1 MRAEPYSWAELRR
14 LVDPQVVAIVG
25 ASPTP
30 GSFGDNVLKNC
41 AGFDGEILLVNPG
54 YDRIGERPCYPGLA
68 ALPKTPDHV
77 IVAVKRELVLPVLEA
92 CGALGV
98 GGATVFASGYGE
110 LGEAGRAE
118 QDALAAA
125 ARRGGFRL
133 AGPNTVGSSNFVSGG
148 LLTFSPEIPQMRARP
163 KAVGLVSQSGA
174 VGYAA
179 AQAVRRGVNVSH
191 MLICG
196 NSADV
201 DVADYVSYL
210 AAEPACAVIVCML
223 EGLEAPRRLVLAAR
237 AAREAGKPLVMF
249 KAARGERGAAAAI
262 SHTGAMAGAH
272 DLYVAAL
279 EAEGAIFVTDHEALL
294 DVASF
299 LAKAGPPRGG
309 EVAILTASGGWGI
322 ILADEA
328 EAAGVSLPPL
338 PAAAKTAIEA
348 IIPAF
353 GSAANPCDVTA
364 QILSNRKSLA
374 LCANALLD
382 GETYDLLIWPQPY
395 VTGVGEREYAD
406 MVTAMGDIA
415 EAQGKLA
422 CMVWSTQW
430 LETPAAEAGERHSH
444 VAVFRSARCCFQAV
458 SAWVRRAARL
468 AAPDAPSVI
477 APEARARVADLL
489 GQGGATLSER
499 LAKQVIAE
507 YGASVV
513 AERVAADPDEAGRVA
528 AELGFP
534 VVVKVDSADL
544 AHKSDLGGVRLNLK
558 SAEEVRLEARAA
570 LDAVA
575 LAAPQAKLD
584 GLLVQAMVPKGVE
597 LLVGARVDPQFGP
610 FIAVGFGGVLAE
622 AVRDLVLRPAPVSP
636 AGALAMINDLT
647 CRPILDG
654 VRGAPPVD
662 MRVLADTVSRIST
675 LVADHA
681 ERIVELDINP
691 LICLEDR
698 AVVADALI
706 VLGPP
711 SERAVTG

>member
-1 MRAEPYSWAELRR
+1 MRAEPYSWSDLRR
-14 LVDPQVVAIVG
+14 LVDPRTVAIVG

-54 YDRIGERPCYPGLA
+54 YERIGERPCHRSLA
-68 ALPKTPDHV
+68 ELPTTPDHV
-77 IVAVKRELVLPVLEA
+77 IVAVKRELVLPVLEE
-92 CGALGV
+92 CGARGV
-98 GGATVFASGYGE
+98 GGVTVFASGYGE

-118 QDALAAA
+118 QDALAEA

-133 AGPNTVGSSNFVSGG
+133 AGPNTVGSSNFVSGA
-148 LLTFSPEIPQMRARP
+148 LLTFSPEIPQARARP
-163 KAVGLVSQSGA
+163 NAVGLVSQSGA

-201 DVADYVSYL
+201 DVADYVAYL
-210 AAEPACAVIVCML
+210 AADPACAVIVCML
-223 EGLEAPRRLVLAAR
+223 EGLGAPRRLVLAAR

-249 KAARGERGAAAAI
+249 KAARGERGAAAAV

-279 EAEGAIFVTDHEALL
+279 EAEGAIFVSDHEALL
-294 DVASF
+294 DTASF

-309 EVAILTASGGWGI
+309 DVAILTASGGWGI

-338 PAAAKTAIEA
+338 PDAARQAIEA

-364 QILSNRKSLA
+364 QILSNRRSLA
-374 LCANALLD
+374 LCANALLE

-395 VTGVGEREYAD
+395 VTTAGERDYAE
-406 MVTAMGDIA
+406 MVGAVGDIA
-415 EAQGKLA
+415 RAQGKLA

-430 LETPAAEAGERHSH
+430 LETPASEAGERHTH
-444 VAVFRSARCCFQAV
+444 VAVFRSARHCFAAV
-458 SAWVRRAARL
+458 AAWIRRAERL
-468 AAPDAPSVI
+468 AMRDSAAVVSPA
-477 APEARARVADLL
+477 ARARVADLL
-489 GQGGATLSER
+489 VHEGPTLSER
-499 LAKQVIAE
+499 LAKQVFAE
-507 YGASVV
+507 YGVTVV
-513 AERVAADPDEAGRVA
+513 AERRAADPDEAARMA
-528 AELGFP
+528 AEVGFP
-534 VVVKVDSADL
+534 VVVKVDAPDL
-544 AHKSDLGGVRLNLK
+544 AHKSDLGGVRLDLRT
-558 SAEEVRLEARAA
+558 ADAVRLEARAA
-570 LDAVA
+570 LEAVA
-575 LAAPQAKLD
+575 RGAPQARID
-584 GLLVQAMVPKGVE
+584 GLLVQAMVPRGVE
-597 LLVGARVDPQFGP
+597 LLVGGRVDPQFGP
-610 FIAVGFGGVLAE
+610 FVAVGFGGVLAE
-622 AVRDLVLRPAPVSP
+622 AVRDVALRPAPVGP
-636 AGALAMINDLT
+636 DAALAMINDLT

-662 MRVLADTVSRIST
+662 MRVLGDTVARIST
-675 LVADHA
+675 LIADHA
-681 ERIVELDINP
+681 QRIAELDINP
-691 LICLEDR
+691 LICLSNG

-706 VLGPP
+706 VLSAPQR
-711 SERAVTG
+711 RA